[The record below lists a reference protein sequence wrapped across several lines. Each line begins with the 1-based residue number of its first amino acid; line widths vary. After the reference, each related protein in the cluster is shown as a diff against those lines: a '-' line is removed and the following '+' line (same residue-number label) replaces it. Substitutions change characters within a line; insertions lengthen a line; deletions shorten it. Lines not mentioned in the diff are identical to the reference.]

1 MATVDATDA
10 KLSAHEQVCAERYL
24 VINAR
29 LKRLEGIL
37 IGACGIMLTG
47 MAGTLFAML
56 THLK

>member
-1 MATVDATDA
+1 MATIDATDA
-10 KLSAHEQVCAERYL
+10 KLSAHEQVCAERYS

-47 MAGTLFAML
+47 MTGTIFAML
-56 THLK
+56 THVK

>member
-1 MATVDATDA
+1 MATIDATDA
-10 KLSAHEQVCAERYL
+10 KLSAHEQVCAERYA

-47 MAGTLFAML
+47 MTGTLFAIL

>member
-10 KLSAHEQVCAERYL
+10 KLSAHEQVCAERYS

-29 LKRLEGIL
+29 LKRLESIL